1 MFSGARAQGDL
12 VAQISDAPG
21 QFEFGQWYPHRAP
34 KPPPP
39 WPAVERD
46 GEGPSI
52 VMIRSRAASA
62 SSAGR
67 VRGVDC
73 GSPRRALVHP
83 ACCLIGWRPTTFAP
97 MFDRPILPP
106 CASERGATRGSS
118 VQRIRPA
125 SARRTHLASTP
136 GRIRWARS
144 YFSLP
149 EWLFVGRP
157 IIMAQPVSATFAT
170 SIATRRRVRLILNW
184 GSQECRNHG
193 TRVGGSPL
201 PVRSQ
206 GNPMKP
212 WLSLQPSRLISR
224 ATPAP

>member
-21 QFEFGQWYPHRAP
+21 QFEFGQRYPHRAP

-97 MFDRPILPP
+97 MFDRRSCRHARANEERPVGVP
-106 CASERGATRGSS
+106 CNEFA
-118 VQRIRPA
+118 RPA
-125 SARRTHLASTP
+125 RDELTWPQPRAGCA
-136 GRIRWARS
+136 GARS